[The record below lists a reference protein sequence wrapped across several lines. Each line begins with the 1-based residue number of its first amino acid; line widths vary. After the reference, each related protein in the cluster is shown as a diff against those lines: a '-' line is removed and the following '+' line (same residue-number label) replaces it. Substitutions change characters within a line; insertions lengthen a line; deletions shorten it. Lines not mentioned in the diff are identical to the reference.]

1 MHKNDK
7 GVDYMERI
15 NKTYASEVKQLGSEA
30 DRILRFVTS
39 TENIDRDGDI
49 LEINGW
55 DLENYKRSPVI
66 LFGHDYQSLPVGK
79 CISIYKDIENRRLV
93 QDVMFPVKEDYEFAD
108 TVYRLA
114 RAGYLSSTSVGFI
127 GSEAE
132 PRLNE
137 KGEYVGKRYK
147 RMELLET
154 SIVPVPSNPFATMM
168 TEARS
173 KGIINDEE
181 LKELTRKAVVPYK
194 SYPTEPESATWDGPA
209 EIAAASPEDLKIMST
224 WYDALNAD
232 AKGSYK
238 LPHHRAS
245 DKHLIWRGV
254 TAAMGA
260 LLGARG
266 GVQIPANDKKGVYNH
281 LARHY
286 RDDFDKEP
294 PEFKDYE
301 EVELKAMFDIEEKAG
316 ASISAKNMA
325 IMQACM
331 DHMEACMTLMQA
343 MMGTM
348 EDEPMSE
355 GMSANCTAS
364 ASGATAKMTIDDL
377 SRIIRREVEEKIK
390 EDEYKEEIKSALDEI
405 KSQVLLLSQKDAPK
419 IIDLDAIEYT
429 PLHKDATQDEL
440 SIEPEVLKNM
450 IKEILNNEL
459 QGGIN

>member
-1 MHKNDK
+1 
-7 GVDYMERI
+7 
-15 NKTYASEVKQLGSEA
+15 
-30 DRILRFVTS
+30 
-39 TENIDRDGDI
+39 
-49 LEINGW
+49 
-55 DLENYKRSPVI
+55 
-66 LFGHDYQSLPVGK
+66 
-79 CISIYKDIENRRLV
+79 
-93 QDVMFPVKEDYEFAD
+93 MFPSKEDYEFAD

-114 RAGYLSSTSVGFI
+114 KAGYLSSTSVGFI

-194 SYPTEPESATWDGPA
+194 SYPAEPEATEWDGPV

-232 AKGSYK
+232 TKGSYK

-245 DKHLIWRGV
+245 DKHLVWRGV
-254 TAAMGA
+254 AAAMGA
-260 LLGARG
+260 LLGSRG
-266 GVQIPANDKKGVYNH
+266 GVQIPVNDKKGVYNH
-281 LARHY
+281 LAQHY

-294 PEFKDYE
+294 PEFKEYE
-301 EVELKAMFDIEEKAG
+301 EAELKTMFSDTEEKAG

-325 IMQACM
+325 IMEAAM
-331 DHMEACMTLMQA
+331 EHMKTAMEMMQT
-343 MMGTM
+343 MMGSY
-348 EDEPMSE
+348 EEE
-355 GMSANCTAS
+355 GMSATRTAS
-364 ASGATAKMTIDDL
+364 ALETTIKIEL
-377 SRIIRREVEEKIK
+377 SEELK
-390 EDEYKEEIKSALDEI
+390 DALDEI

-419 IIDLDAIEYT
+419 AIDLDAIEYT
-429 PLHKDATQDEL
+429 PLQKDAPKFKLD
-440 SIEPEVLKNM
+440 IEPEVLKNM
-450 IKEILNNEL
+450 IKEIISNNL

>member
-79 CISIYKDIENRRLV
+79 CISIFKDIENRRLV
-93 QDVMFPVKEDYEFAD
+93 QDVMFPAKEDYEFAD

-137 KGEYVGKRYK
+137 NGEYVGKRYK

-194 SYPTEPESATWDGPA
+194 SYPTEPESAIWDGPA

-232 AKGSYK
+232 TKGSYK

-254 TAAMGA
+254 AAAMGA

-266 GVQIPANDKKGVYNH
+266 GVQIPVNDKKGVYNH

-286 RDDFDKEP
+286 REDFDKEP
-294 PEFKDYE
+294 PEFKDYDE
-301 EVELKAMFDIEEKAG
+301 AELKAMFEIEEKAG

-325 IMQACM
+325 IMEAAM
-331 DHMEACMTLMQA
+331 EHMKAAMEMMQA
-343 MMGTM
+343 MMGM
-348 EDEPMSE
+348 MQDEPMQE

-364 ASGATAKMTIDDL
+364 ISNL
-377 SRIIRREVEEKIK
+377 SIKVELS
-390 EDEYKEEIKSALDEI
+390 EELKDALDEI

-429 PLHKDATQDEL
+429 PLKKDAPQDEL
-440 SIEPEVLKNM
+440 NIEPEVLKNM
-450 IKEILNNEL
+450 IKEIISNNL
-459 QGGIN
+459 QGGIQ